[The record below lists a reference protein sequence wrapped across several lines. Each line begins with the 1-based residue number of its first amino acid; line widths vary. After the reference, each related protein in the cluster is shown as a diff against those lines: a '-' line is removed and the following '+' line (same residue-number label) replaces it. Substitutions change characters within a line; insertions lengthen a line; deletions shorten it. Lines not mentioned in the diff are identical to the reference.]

1 MVNEEFIRYRI
12 EELRFQRQIPKGKMS
27 RDLGHGR
34 NYIYKITSCKAAIS
48 VSDLICICEY
58 FGITMS
64 EFFDENPNHTGLIQT
79 VADELE
85 DMDDDDIL
93 LMLRL
98 IRRTKR

>member
-1 MVNEEFIRYRI
+1 MMNRFFIAHKI
-12 EELRFQRQIPKGKMS
+12 TELRLKKDVSKCEMS
-27 RDLGHGR
+27 LDLGR
-34 NYIYKITSCKAAIS
+34 NKNYISNVTSGKTMPS
-48 VSDLICICEY
+48 VLDLISICEY
-58 FGITMS
+58 FGSTMS